1 MRAIPR
7 LNVHCILLPAT
18 LLALGC
24 TESVESTDIR
34 TSGIYPEIEVTA
46 DGSGDSEVRV
56 WLKVGGDDSNTFLD
70 LEGEDT
76 LEVTVDGDTKTMDKS
91 GGGNAAP
98 YLATFPVDA
107 EGTEFSI
114 AFLRGEDDDDAPAS
128 TVVMPAPFEMML
140 GATEVSR
147 ASDDLEYTWDPPGD
161 SGSLDW
167 HWNGPCVMLDSG
179 TTPDDGM
186 NTITAGDIET
196 TESKMDESC
205 SVQLELSR
213 SQDGNIDSA
222 FSEGGSIV
230 AKHIR
235 NDSFTST
242 P

>member
-7 LNVHCILLPAT
+7 LTARFILLPAA

-34 TSGIYPEIEVTA
+34 TTGIYPEIEVTA

-56 WLKVGGDDSNTFLD
+56 WLKVGGDDSNTFLQ
-70 LEGEDT
+70 LTGKDT

-91 GGGNAAP
+91 GDESAP
-98 YLATFPVDA
+98 YRTSFAVDA

-114 AFLRGEDDDDAPAS
+114 AFLRGGEDDDAPAS

-140 GATEVSR
+140 GATEASR
-147 ASDDLEYTWDPPGD
+147 ADDDLEYTWDPPGD
-161 SGSLDW
+161 SGNLSW
-167 HWNGPCVMLDSG
+167 HWNGPCVKLGSG
-179 TTPDDGM
+179 STPDDGT
-186 NTITAGDIET
+186 NTIAAGDIET
-196 TESKMDESC
+196 FDSDKEETC
-205 SVQLELSR
+205 TVQLELSR
-213 SQDGNIDSA
+213 SQSGDIDPA
-222 FSEGGSIV
+222 FTEGGSVV

-235 NDSFTST
+235 NDVFTSV